1 MQPKGIRPCGSRVA
15 ASLGVVLAQLTSGAV
30 ELVTA
35 VAREKNVSEAE
46 AMRRLSSY
54 GKFVHEELGKGHK
67 ILVENAK
74 DPGLWRVTFAE
85 G

>member
-1 MQPKGIRPCGSRVA
+1 MEM
-15 ASLGVVLAQLTSGAV
+15 VVEVCVDLTSGAV

-46 AMRRLSSY
+46 AMRRLLSY
-54 GKFVHEELGKGHK
+54 GKFVYEELGKGHK

-74 DPGLWRVTFAE
+74 GPGLWRVTFAE
-85 G
+85 D